1 MTSTPRSPTTSSP
14 RSKSRSSLL
23 LDTHVFLWW
32 CQDSPNLSQRA
43 RDEIGTAETV
53 YVSLA
58 SAWETA
64 IKVGLGMLRFEI
76 PFAFG
81 VQISGFQPL
90 PITFEH
96 AERLAT
102 LPPHHGDPF
111 DRMLIAQA
119 QIEGLSIVTHDDR
132 FEPYAVEVAWV

>member
-14 RSKSRSSLL
+14 RSRSRSSLL

-32 CQDSPNLSQRA
+32 CQDSSNLSRRA

-53 YVSLA
+53 YVSVA

-64 IKVGLGMLRFEI
+64 IKVGLGKLRFEI

-96 AERLAT
+96 TERLAT

-119 QIEGLSIVTHDDR
+119 QIEDLAVVTNDEIFDR
-132 FEPYAVEVAWV
+132 YGVTRLW

>member
-1 MTSTPRSPTTSSP
+1 M
-14 RSKSRSSLL
+14 
-23 LDTHVFLWW
+23 FLWW
-32 CQDSPNLSQRA
+32 CQDSPNLSRRA
-43 RDEIGTAETV
+43 RDDIGAAETV

-64 IKVGLGMLRFEI
+64 IKVSLGKLRFDI

-96 AERLAT
+96 AERLMT

-111 DRMLIAQA
+111 DRMLIAHA

-132 FEPYAVEVAWV
+132 FETYDVELAWV

>member
-1 MTSTPRSPTTSSP
+1 M
-14 RSKSRSSLL
+14 
-23 LDTHVFLWW
+23 FLWW

-64 IKVGLGMLRFEI
+64 TKVGLGKLRFEI

-102 LPPHHGDPF
+102 LPPHTATPS
-111 DRMLIAQA
+111 IACCSRRPRSRA
-119 QIEGLSIVTHDDR
+119 CRS
-132 FEPYAVEVAWV
+132 